1 LLDTGSE
8 GRSGELFVGCVALDL
23 LGSKSELTKMNR
35 RRSRWVR
42 VLVIAALAAA
52 LVVAV
57 PAIWQ
62 PILRAAGRVLA
73 VEEPL
78 APADIIVITL
88 DSGGA
93 GALEAADLVQS
104 GIAKR
109 VAVFADPPSG
119 EDHEFIRRGL
129 PYEDAAAR
137 IIRQLAML
145 GVTAVERIPS
155 ADAGTSGEGQV
166 LPAWCDE
173 HGFGS
178 IVLIST
184 ADHTR
189 RLRRVIDRSMKGH
202 QTRITIRGSR
212 YSTFDPDRWWETR
225 DSVRTEIIEFQK
237 LTLDLIMHPLQRL
250 F

>member
-1 LLDTGSE
+1 M
-8 GRSGELFVGCVALDL
+8 ALDL
-23 LGSKSELTKMNR
+23 LGSKSELTQMNR

-42 VLVIAALAAA
+42 VLVIAALAVT
-52 LVVAV
+52 VVVSV
-57 PAIWQ
+57 PAFWQ
-62 PILRAAGRVLA
+62 PILRAAGWALV

-93 GALEAADLVQS
+93 GVLEAADLVRR
-104 GIAKR
+104 GIATR

-137 IIRQLAML
+137 SIRQLAML
-145 GVTAVERIPS
+145 GVTAVERIPR
-155 ADAGTSGEGQV
+155 ADAGTGAEGQV
-166 LPAWCDE
+166 LPAWCDQ

-178 IVLIST
+178 IVLVST

-189 RLRRVIDRSMKGH
+189 RLRRVMDRSMKGH
-202 QTRITIRGSR
+202 QTRITIRRSR

-225 DSVRTEIIEFQK
+225 DGIRIAIIEFQK

>member
-1 LLDTGSE
+1 MRRDRRRAAFSPSCPIARIEGS
-8 GRSGELFVGCVALDL
+8 RIVTTVKAL
-23 LGSKSELTKMNR
+23 
-35 RRSRWVR
+35 RSRWALA
-42 VLVIAALAAA
+42 LVIAALAAA

-62 PILRAAGRVLA
+62 PILRAAGWALV

-93 GALEAADLVQS
+93 GVLEAADLVRG
-104 GIAKR
+104 GIATR
-109 VAVFADPPSG
+109 VAVFTDPPSG

-129 PYEDAAAR
+129 PYEDVAAR
-137 IIRQLAML
+137 SIRQLALL
-145 GVTAVERIPS
+145 GVTAVERIPK
-155 ADAGTSGEGQV
+155 ADAGTSGEVQV

-178 IVLIST
+178 IVLVST

-189 RLRRVIDRSMKGH
+189 RLRRAIDRSMKGH

-225 DSVRTEIIEFQK
+225 DSVRTAIIEFQK
-237 LTLDLIMHPLQRL
+237 LTLDLIMHPLQRW